1 MNIIKITQHFFVS
14 AQIGHGDA
22 GIAAEPGI
30 KTIIC
35 NRPDNE
41 VTDQPFTQDL
51 ENAATDAGIDYLHV
65 PVASNEITDQN
76 VVEFAAV
83 YESAQGPI
91 LAFCRTGMR
100 SIILWALAE
109 AESLGVNTILAKAK
123 AAGYDLTK
131 LRPRLE
137 ARVAK

>member
-22 GIAAEPGI
+22 GIAAEQGI